1 MKFAADRPWSDT
13 EKAARKL
20 LENDVEVVQD
30 GRIYIEDKL
39 ASIWRSSAR
48 AEPLSDSRLQPKGRV
63 LSHVQFAMRR

>member
-20 LENDVEVVQD
+20 LENDAEVVQD

-48 AEPLSDSRLQPKGRV
+48 AELLSD
-63 LSHVQFAMRR
+63 